1 MVAADGR
8 PRHAGAFHA
17 VDHAGRQSVRKERG
31 YIIACEHYEIGLLLY
46 RYDNHRGSL
55 ACYHTTN
62 LLSLLRIPHLFA
74 AWSPSCLNV
83 FCVI

>member
-1 MVAADGR
+1 MRSGFSYTD
-8 PRHAGAFHA
+8 
-17 VDHAGRQSVRKERG
+17 
-31 YIIACEHYEIGLLLY
+31 
-46 RYDNHRGSL
+46 YDNHRGSL
-55 ACYHTTN
+55 SCYHTTN